1 MSPES
6 IDNKQ
11 YSIKSDVFSYGV
23 VLYEL
28 TSRMD
33 PWKEMNAAKAA
44 YEVLSGRRME
54 IPKDCPPILSNIMN
68 LCWKQDPIERPN
80 FYDIIQL
87 LKEKN
92 TNNNTSENLSF
103 KDDDSYEKDYNL
115 T

>member
-6 IDNKQ
+6 IKDKQ

-33 PWKEMNAAKAA
+33 PWKEMNNAKASH
-44 YEVLSGRRME
+44 EVLSGRRME
-54 IPKDCPPILSNIMN
+54 IPIDCPLILSNIMN

-87 LKEKN
+87 LKEN
-92 TNNNTSENLSF
+92 ENNNSTTKNIISNNEYF
-103 KDDDSYEKDYNL
+103 DYNSE
-115 T
+115 